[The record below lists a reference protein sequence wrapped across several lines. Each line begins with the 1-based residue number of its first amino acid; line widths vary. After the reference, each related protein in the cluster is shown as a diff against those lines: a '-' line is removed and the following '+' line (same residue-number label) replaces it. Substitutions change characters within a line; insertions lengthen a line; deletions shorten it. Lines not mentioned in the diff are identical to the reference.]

1 MGVFTVAANIN
12 KPKNMAL
19 RVERFDYRMVFSKK
33 GRARFISHL
42 DMMRTFSRIFKRAR
56 IPVWYTQGF
65 NPRLYIMFPLA
76 LALGTESDVE
86 IMDISLT
93 EPLEENELMTRINAV
108 MPEGMRINNIYKPEM
123 SHKDIAYSEYGIRFV
138 LDDGKDTLERFKQYI
153 SQEQMIVKKRSKK
166 KGEIEVDIK
175 PDVDVLSLEN
185 DGELVKLKVILPSG
199 NDKTINT
206 SVLMDGFKD
215 YSGAGYK
222 LIYTTRT
229 KILTKSRESFI

>member
-1 MGVFTVAANIN
+1 MAANIN
-12 KPKNMAL
+12 RPKNMAL
-19 RVERFDYRMVFSKK
+19 RVERFDYRMIFSKT

-42 DMMRTFSRIFKRAR
+42 DLMRTFSRIFKRAR

-93 EPLEENELMTRINAV
+93 EELDEQELMERVNAV
-108 MPEGMRINNIYKPEM
+108 MPEGMHINKVYKPVM
-123 SHKDIAYSEYGIRFV
+123 NHKEIAYSEYEIRFC
-138 LDDGKDTLERFKQYI
+138 LMSDTDALNSFKDYL
-153 SQEQMIVKKRSKK
+153 SQESIIVKKHSKK

-175 PDVDVLSLEN
+175 PDVEVLSIDME
-185 DGELVKLKVILPSG
+185 GEFVKHTVRLPSG
-199 NDKTINT
+199 NDKTVN
-206 SVLMDGFKD
+206 SSLLMDGYKA
-215 YSGAGYK
+215 YSGEDYR

-229 KILTKSRESFI
+229 KILTKSLESFI

>member
-1 MGVFTVAANIN
+1 MAANTN

-42 DMMRTFSRIFKRAR
+42 DLMRTFSRIFKRAR

-93 EPLEENELMTRINAV
+93 EELDGQELMDRVNAV
-108 MPEGMRINNIYKPEM
+108 MPEGMCINKVYKPEM
-123 SHKDIAYSEYGIRFV
+123 NHKEIAFSEYEIRFC
-138 LDDGKDTLERFKQYI
+138 LQSENDPLPLFEQYL
-153 SQEQMIVKKRSKK
+153 SQDIITVKKHSKK
-166 KGEIEVDIK
+166 KGEIDVDIK
-175 PDVDVLSLEN
+175 PDVTVLGLEK
-185 DGELVKLKVILPSG
+185 DGELAMFTVRLPSG
-199 NDKTINT
+199 NEKTVN
-206 SVLMDGFKD
+206 SSLLMDGFKA
-215 YSGAGYK
+215 YSGEEYK

-229 KILTKSRESFI
+229 KILTKSLESFI

>member
-42 DMMRTFSRIFKRAR
+42 DLMRTFSRIFKRAR

-93 EPLEENELMTRINAV
+93 EPLDDIELMERVNAV
-108 MPEGMRINNIYKPEM
+108 MPEGMHINKVYKPQM
-123 SHKDIAYSEYGIRFV
+123 NHKEIAFSEYEIRFC
-138 LDDGKDTLERFKQYI
+138 LLSGNDPLPLFEQYL
-153 SQEQMIVKKRSKK
+153 SQESITVKKHSKK
-166 KGEIEVDIK
+166 KGMVDVDIK
-175 PDVDVLSLEN
+175 PDVTVLSLDRE
-185 DGELVKLKVILPSG
+185 GELARLCVRLPSG
-199 NDKTINT
+199 NDKTVN
-206 SVLMDGFKD
+206 SSLLMDGFKA
-215 YSGAGYK
+215 YSGEDYR

-229 KILTKSRESFI
+229 KILTKDLESFM

>member
-1 MGVFTVAANIN
+1 MAANIN

-19 RVERFDYRMVFSKK
+19 RVERFDYRMIFSKT

-42 DMMRTFSRIFKRAR
+42 DLMRTFSRIFKRAR

-76 LALGTESDVE
+76 LALGTESEVE

-93 EPLEENELMTRINAV
+93 EPLDEGELMERVNAV
-108 MPEGMRINNIYKPEM
+108 MPEGMHINKVYKPVM
-123 SHKDIAYSEYGIRFV
+123 SHKDIAFSEYEIRFC
-138 LDDGKDTLERFKQYI
+138 LDGDHNALERFEEYI
-153 SQEQMIVKKRSKK
+153 SQDSMIVKKRSKK
-166 KGEIEVDIK
+166 KGMIDIDIK
-175 PDVDVLSLEN
+175 PDVNILSITQ
-185 DGELVKLKVILPSG
+185 DGEFVRLKVILPSG

-206 SVLMDGFKD
+206 SVLMDGFKE
-215 YSGAGYK
+215 YVGAGYR

-229 KILTKSRESFI
+229 KILTNSLESFI